1 MSESRGAA
9 VPRPFSMHW
18 GDGEI
23 VEEARFEGEHTAPA
37 IQLMEF
43 QSGDAAGS
51 VALRFCHFS
60 HAGRFQR
67 SPLIVSEAEV
77 EQLSEAVLA
86 NPRLRALLLRIASGE
101 PAEAR

>member
-1 MSESRGAA
+1 MSEPRAAA

-23 VEEARFEGEHTAPA
+23 VEEARFDGEYTAPA
-37 IQLMEF
+37 IQLMKF
-43 QSGDAAGS
+43 QTGDAAGS

-67 SPLIVSEAEV
+67 SPLLVGEDE
-77 EQLSEAVLA
+77 LDG
-86 NPRLRALLLRIASGE
+86 LRAALKEAPKLRGLLRRLVEEG
-101 PAEAR
+101 

>member
-1 MSESRGAA
+1 MSEPRAAA

-23 VEEARFEGEHTAPA
+23 VEEARFDGEHTAPA
-37 IQLMEF
+37 IQLMQF
-43 QSGDAAGS
+43 QTGDAAGS

-77 EQLSEAVLA
+77 ERLREAVLA
-86 NPRLRALLLRIASGE
+86 NPLVRELLLRIASGA
-101 PAEAR
+101 PAESR

>member
-1 MSESRGAA
+1 MSEPGGAA

-23 VEEARFEGEHTAPA
+23 VEEARFDGEHSAPA

-43 QSGDAAGS
+43 QTGDAAGS

-67 SPLIVSEAEV
+67 SPMILGEGEV
-77 EQLSEAVLA
+77 ESLREVVLA
-86 NPRLRALLLRIASGE
+86 NPRVRELLLRIASGE
-101 PAEAR
+101 PAEAP

>member
-1 MSESRGAA
+1 
-9 VPRPFSMHW
+9 MHW

-23 VEEARFEGEHTAPA
+23 VEEVRFEGEHTTPA

-43 QSGDAAGS
+43 QTGDAAGS

-67 SPLIVSEAEV
+67 SPLIVGEAEV
-77 EQLSEAVLA
+77 EPLREAVLA
-86 NPRLRALLLRIASGE
+86 NPQVRELLLRIASGV
-101 PAEAR
+101 AVEAG

>member
-1 MSESRGAA
+1 MSESRGAI

-23 VEEARFEGEHTAPA
+23 VEEARIEGEYTAPA
-37 IQLMEF
+37 IQLMQF
-43 QSGDAAGS
+43 QTGDAAGS

-67 SPLIVSEAEV
+67 SPLILAEAEV
-77 EQLSEAVLA
+77 ERLREAVLE
-86 NPRLRALLLRIASGE
+86 NPLVRELLLRIASGV
-101 PAEAR
+101 PAESR